1 MNNENG
7 KILADIYKGFGK
19 RNVLND
25 AVDLTSL
32 DGLDTYGTY
41 ECKVHL
47 GTIDD
52 YRSARKMGLLRSEN
66 KFPFWLD
73 TPDSTNENAS
83 ASFVRIVNRGGW
95 CDFDVCF
102 WGGRGVRP
110 FVSLDPE
117 ILVSVEDEP
126 EV

>member
-1 MNNENG
+1 M
-7 KILADIYKGFGK
+7 
-19 RNVLND
+19 
-25 AVDLTSL
+25 
-32 DGLDTYGTY
+32 
-41 ECKVHL
+41 HL

-73 TPDSTNENAS
+73 TPDSTNEGTS
-83 ASFVRIVNRGGW
+83 ASCVRIVYGSGRCCYGG
-95 CDFDVCF
+95 CV
-102 WGGRGVRP
+102 WGGIGVRP